1 MRYLIIGFS
10 TASVSAIKSIRKV
23 DLKNEIVVLTEE
35 NRLYSRPL
43 ISYYLAGKIK
53 YDNLSFVDEEFEKKY
68 NVKVFYT
75 TKVISI
81 DVKNKVVKTEKNEK
95 IKYDKLL
102 ICSGGVP
109 IVPQIKG
116 LKDDIKGVF
125 AFTKLADA
133 QNLLEYIAKNKIKN
147 AVILGGG
154 LIGMKAAEGLL
165 ARGIKLIIVDIADR
179 LLANTFD
186 EVASKYLEKKLEDYG
201 CKFIKC
207 DSIVEVAVKNKK
219 LVSVKLKNG
228 YKISTNLLIIAVGV
242 RPNVEFIRNSGIK
255 INKGI
260 LVDEYMKTDIEDVF
274 AAGDVVES
282 KNSILEEESVIAI
295 WPVAVEQGKIAG
307 LNMTGKSEIYNGL
320 YPMNSVEILGIPS
333 VSFGITNINP
343 EDKKYKVIV
352 RQENELYK
360 KIVLRNGRIV
370 GVILLGNI
378 GRAGIFKL
386 LIDKRIDVSN
396 FENTLLKDDFG
407 FLVLPKDFRK
417 HLVMDEGVAI

>member
-133 QNLLEYIAKNKIKN
+133 QNLLEYIAKK
-147 AVILGGG
+147 
-154 LIGMKAAEGLL
+154 
-165 ARGIKLIIVDIADR
+165 
-179 LLANTFD
+179 
-186 EVASKYLEKKLEDYG
+186 
-201 CKFIKC
+201 
-207 DSIVEVAVKNKK
+207 
-219 LVSVKLKNG
+219 
-228 YKISTNLLIIAVGV
+228 
-242 RPNVEFIRNSGIK
+242 
-255 INKGI
+255 
-260 LVDEYMKTDIEDVF
+260 
-274 AAGDVVES
+274 
-282 KNSILEEESVIAI
+282 
-295 WPVAVEQGKIAG
+295 
-307 LNMTGKSEIYNGL
+307 
-320 YPMNSVEILGIPS
+320 
-333 VSFGITNINP
+333 
-343 EDKKYKVIV
+343 
-352 RQENELYK
+352 
-360 KIVLRNGRIV
+360 
-370 GVILLGNI
+370 
-378 GRAGIFKL
+378 
-386 LIDKRIDVSN
+386 
-396 FENTLLKDDFG
+396 
-407 FLVLPKDFRK
+407 
-417 HLVMDEGVAI
+417 